1 MSSSEQ
7 TRLASV
13 SHAPAGP
20 RDALRSESY
29 GSSHFFTKSDSFY
42 DVAADDAP
50 LHLVDT
56 LGTLNIHDV
65 PEFAPQR
72 PTEDVLLSAEAL
84 AASAAPKLLSSVF
97 ERRESITPNPPQIG
111 AFRAAPCSISDAK
124 TTPLTK
130 WAASFVPY
138 SALPL
143 AYLEP
148 DPLMAAQMVGLTTP
162 FALPDEK
169 SPPFSYAPTA
179 SGHVSVASVAQNKL
193 HLGGIVSPRV
203 PFEDYISGPENGEF
217 GRFDPKN
224 TGAVGNDSSDF
235 SSDEILAASGTP
247 DLNSMSFYAPLDLP
261 LDVFGTAPLLSGMNL
276 WGQKQVYPM
285 HHVNGALAGG
295 THGGNTA
302 PQIDSRVPF
311 SGGTYNPYRG
321 NVHKTNNPAHGAVP
335 SPAHGPMH
343 GNGSSTEMDASANA
357 NAYHRCQNDQFIA
370 ANSRVNVHRK
380 NHNANRRKAEMA
392 TKYANATLD
401 DFANDICSICK
412 DQHGC
417 RFLQRHLDLGSD
429 ASVSGDTRT
438 DDVATVVF
446 NAIHTQIVELM
457 MDPFG
462 NYLVQKLFEKVTAA
476 QRLVLVRT
484 AAPEFTRI
492 ALDAHGTR
500 ALQKL
505 IEQVLMPEEVR
516 HTVESL
522 APHVVALSRDLN
534 GNHVVQ
540 KCLQRLRPEH
550 NQFVFDAASASCK
563 EIAMHRHGCCVLQ
576 RCLDHGNDAQR
587 QQLSLRVAENAT
599 SLSLDPYG
607 NYVVQYV
614 LSRGDECSIGIILDH
629 IRANIVALS
638 VHKFGSNVI
647 EKTLRTR
654 KWSELVTELLL
665 ANGAQ
670 LLVLLNDAYGN
681 YVLQTALDVANAT
694 NLSKLAYS
702 LQPLLPG
709 VKNTPHGRRIFTKI
723 QHIV

>member
-1 MSSSEQ
+1 
-7 TRLASV
+7 
-13 SHAPAGP
+13 
-20 RDALRSESY
+20 
-29 GSSHFFTKSDSFY
+29 
-42 DVAADDAP
+42 
-50 LHLVDT
+50 
-56 LGTLNIHDV
+56 
-65 PEFAPQR
+65 
-72 PTEDVLLSAEAL
+72 
-84 AASAAPKLLSSVF
+84 
-97 ERRESITPNPPQIG
+97 
-111 AFRAAPCSISDAK
+111 
-124 TTPLTK
+124 
-130 WAASFVPY
+130 
-138 SALPL
+138 
-143 AYLEP
+143 
-148 DPLMAAQMVGLTTP
+148 
-162 FALPDEK
+162 
-169 SPPFSYAPTA
+169 
-179 SGHVSVASVAQNKL
+179 
-193 HLGGIVSPRV
+193 
-203 PFEDYISGPENGEF
+203 
-217 GRFDPKN
+217 
-224 TGAVGNDSSDF
+224 
-235 SSDEILAASGTP
+235 
-247 DLNSMSFYAPLDLP
+247 
-261 LDVFGTAPLLSGMNL
+261 
-276 WGQKQVYPM
+276 
-285 HHVNGALAGG
+285 
-295 THGGNTA
+295 
-302 PQIDSRVPF
+302 
-311 SGGTYNPYRG
+311 
-321 NVHKTNNPAHGAVP
+321 
-335 SPAHGPMH
+335 
-343 GNGSSTEMDASANA
+343 MDASANA

-457 MDPFG
+457 VDPFG
-462 NYLVQKLFEKVTAA
+462 NYLVQKLFEKVTAP

-484 AAPEFTRI
+484 AAPEFIRI

-505 IEQVLMPEEVR
+505 VEQVLMPEEVR
-516 HTVESL
+516 HIVESL

-550 NQFVFDAASASCK
+550 NQFVFDAAAASCK

-614 LSRGDECSIGIILDH
+614 LARGDECSIGIILDH

-654 KWSELVTELLL
+654 KWSELVIELLL

-723 QHIV
+723 QHIL